1 MPKASILTIQ
11 MPRDLRHRMAV
22 VAEEQGVSIN
32 QLAMYILTKEI
43 GHLEAGHKISTYW
56 KGYTQE
62 DILSGF
68 DDIMAKVQDRPV
80 PNWDTMT

>member
-1 MPKASILTIQ
+1 MPKTQVLTIR
-11 MPRDLRHRMAV
+11 MPTDLKHRIGL

-43 GHLEAGHKISTYW
+43 GNLEAGHKMSTYW
-56 KGYTQE
+56 KEYTRE

-68 DDIMAKVQDRPV
+68 DDVMAKVQERPV
-80 PNWDTMT
+80 PDWDTIT